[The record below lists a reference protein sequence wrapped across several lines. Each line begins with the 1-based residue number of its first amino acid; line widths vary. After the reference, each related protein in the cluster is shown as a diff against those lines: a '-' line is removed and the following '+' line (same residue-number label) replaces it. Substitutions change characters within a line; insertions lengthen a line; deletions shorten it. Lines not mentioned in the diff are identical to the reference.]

1 MLAITD
7 VDIAQQKLLSDKAS
21 QVVENGMRD
30 FFMLCKKVFL
40 FSTQTP
46 SALFYSISIKKRL
59 APLSLLLIYS

>member
-40 FSTQTP
+40 FYNIMGFVSKIHSFDAKTT
-46 SALFYSISIKKRL
+46 
-59 APLSLLLIYS
+59 